1 MEATLRHDRDDRD
14 ARTLTEA
21 IEAVDEFFAGVFE
34 PFDAWAPSLS
44 AELVERLTSGPLSG
58 PQLVSMVADRT
69 LAILTETERPLYGAG
84 FCLGTDL
91 ISDGSPLAWW
101 QGEDRTLIASSI
113 FGSGHTAISL
123 YGLEWYRV
131 PQTTGRR
138 HIAGPF
144 VDYLCSN
151 QLNLTVSMPI
161 TVDGRV
167 VGIAGADVLVS
178 EFERAL
184 LPRFTGTHRMTLVNE
199 HGRVVISTDPDYETG
214 DRLADMGAA
223 DTLDDLG
230 AHWIVRRS
238 ADHPFAVVAPA
249 V

>member
-1 MEATLRHDRDDRD
+1 MEAILRRDRDDRV
-14 ARTLTEA
+14 LIEA
-21 IEAVDEFFAGVFE
+21 IKAVDEFFAGVFD
-34 PFDAWAPSLS
+34 PFQVWAPSLN
-44 AELVERLTSGPLSG
+44 AELVARLTSGPLSG
-58 PQLVSMVADRT
+58 PQLVAMVADRT
-69 LAILTETERPLYGAG
+69 LEILNETDRPLYGAG
-84 FCLGTDL
+84 FCLGADL

-101 QGEDRTLIASSI
+101 QGDDRTLIASSI

-131 PQTTGRR
+131 PEATGRR

-161 TVDGRV
+161 VIDGRM

-184 LPRFTGTHRMTLVNE
+184 LPRFTGTRMTLVND

-214 DRLADMGAA
+214 DRLAEMGAA
-223 DTLDDLG
+223 DTLDGLSP
-230 AHWIVRRS
+230 HWFVRRS
-238 ADHPFAVVAPA
+238 AEHPFAVVAPA